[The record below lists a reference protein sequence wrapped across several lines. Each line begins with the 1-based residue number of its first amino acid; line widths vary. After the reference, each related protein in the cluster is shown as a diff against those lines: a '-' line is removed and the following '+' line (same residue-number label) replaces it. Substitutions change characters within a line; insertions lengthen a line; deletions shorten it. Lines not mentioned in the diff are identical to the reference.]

1 MIVKKWIIPAIFS
14 LSLGA
19 FAKAPG
25 TYFQVKSELQKISQR
40 NLVEYLNGFVKASAP
55 SRMIG
60 HSGHAG
66 ARAYLK
72 DAIKQMDAKNTGK
85 MTVVSFTPDISEA
98 KRFYQKDFDEKVEG
112 KIPKISPDYQKWA
125 KFTTY
130 MGQLA
135 EKNKD
140 VNGENI
146 VWEKAGINSDKV
158 LVVTAHYDTI
168 SHDPN
173 TLMVREK
180 DPMPGANYNASG
192 VSIALGLIKTLS
204 QIEFNYTVQVVFLD
218 WQGIGFLGSY
228 EYAKELKNLSKNK
241 TLMGVINLEMLGQDT
256 SYLDKT
262 KQTGNMSVYLRQ
274 NSQEQKWVE
283 GLVQHGSK
291 VVDKITF
298 EIKPNDFGSSDNVRF
313 WEQNLMAA
321 TFSQNWEDDFNPK
334 FYQTPQDTPETLNH
348 ETLYRAYQYLGGA
361 VLGSLLD
368 ITK

>member
-1 MIVKKWIIPAIFS
+1 MKLKKWIIPAICS

-19 FAKAPG
+19 FARAPG
-25 TYFQVKSELQKISQR
+25 TYFQSKSELQKISQR
-40 NLVEYLNGFVKASAP
+40 NLVDQLNGFVKASAP

-60 HSGHAG
+60 LPGHAG
-66 ARAYLK
+66 ARNYLK
-72 DAIKQMDAKNTGK
+72 ETIKKIDPKNTGK
-85 MTVVSFTPDISEA
+85 LSVVSFTPDVAEA

-112 KIPKISPDYQKWA
+112 KMPKNSSEYIKWA

-130 MGQLA
+130 MGQFA
-135 EKNKD
+135 EKNKN
-140 VNGENI
+140 VSGENI
-146 VWEKAGINSDKV
+146 VWEKAGINPDKV

-173 TLMVREK
+173 TLMIREK
-180 DPMPGANYNASG
+180 DAMPGANYNASG
-192 VSIALGLIKTLS
+192 VAIALGLIQTLA

-218 WQGIGFLGSY
+218 WQGVGFLGSY

-241 TLMGVINLEMLGQDT
+241 NLMGVVNLEMLGQDT

-262 KQTGNMSVYLRQ
+262 KKTGNMSVYFRQ
-274 NSQEQKWVE
+274 NAQEKKWVE
-283 GLVQHGSK
+283 SLVQHGP
-291 VVDKITF
+291 KIVEKIDF
-298 EIKPNDFGSSDNVRF
+298 EMKPNDFGSSDNIRF
-313 WEQNLMAA
+313 WEQGIMCA

-348 ETLYRAYQYLGGA
+348 ETFYRAYQYLGGV